1 MMNKDGKRIRVTLW
15 ALMTITTLFLFSEL
29 LDNTFPSQA
38 SSVSDVFNV
47 IRTPLMIIQ
56 FLGLGTLFV
65 DLVVRF
71 DRLQDRFR
79 TLHVIAVGYC
89 VISYMFE
96 IFVFYMDSAFL
107 A

>member
-1 MMNKDGKRIRVTLW
+1 MNKDGQMIRVTLW
-15 ALMTITTLFLFSEL
+15 AIMAITTLFLFSEL
-29 LDNTFPSQA
+29 LDNIFPTPAAIISE
-38 SSVSDVFNV
+38 SFDL

-71 DRLQDRFR
+71 DKLNARFKV
-79 TLHVIAVGYC
+79 LHVLAVGYC
-89 VISYMFE
+89 IISYIFQ

>member
-1 MMNKDGKRIRVTLW
+1 MIRVTLW
-15 ALMTITTLFLFSEL
+15 AIMTITTLFLFSEL

-38 SSVSDVFNV
+38 SAVSEIFDL

-56 FLGLGTLFV
+56 LIGLGTLFV
-65 DLVVRF
+65 DVVVRF
-71 DRLQDRFR
+71 DRINNRFR

-89 VISYMFE
+89 VISYMFQ

>member
-1 MMNKDGKRIRVTLW
+1 MTKEGQMIRVTLW
-15 ALMTITTLFLFSEL
+15 AILIITSLFLFSEL
-29 LDNTFPSQA
+29 LDKTFPSQA
-38 SSVSDVFNV
+38 SAVSKVFDL
-47 IRTPLMIIQ
+47 IRMPLMIIQ

-71 DRLQDRFR
+71 DRINVRFR

-89 VISYMFE
+89 IISYMFQ

>member
-1 MMNKDGKRIRVTLW
+1 MNKDGQMIRVTLW
-15 ALMTITTLFLFSEL
+15 AIMTITSLFLFSEL
-29 LDNTFPSQA
+29 LDNIFPSQA
-38 SSVSDVFNV
+38 AIISGVFDV

-71 DRLQDRFR
+71 DKLNARLRA
-79 TLHVIAVGYC
+79 LHVIAVGYC
-89 VISYMFE
+89 IISYIFQ

>member
-1 MMNKDGKRIRVTLW
+1 MNKDGQMIRVTLW
-15 ALMTITTLFLFSEL
+15 TIMAITTFFLFSEL
-29 LDNTFPSQA
+29 LDNIFPIQA
-38 SSVSDVFNV
+38 TIISESFDL

-71 DRLQDRFR
+71 DKLDERFR
-79 TLHVIAVGYC
+79 VLHVIAVGYC
-89 VISYMFE
+89 IISFIFQ

>member
-1 MMNKDGKRIRVTLW
+1 MVKEGQMIRMTLW
-15 ALMTITTLFLFSEL
+15 AILTITSLFLFSEL
-29 LDNTFPSQA
+29 LDKTFPSQA
-38 SSVSDVFNV
+38 LAVSEVFDL

-56 FLGLGTLFV
+56 FLGLVTLFV

-71 DRLQDRFR
+71 DKIIVRFR

-89 VISYMFE
+89 IISYMFQ

>member
-1 MMNKDGKRIRVTLW
+1 M
-15 ALMTITTLFLFSEL
+15 AITTFFLFSEL
-29 LDNTFPSQA
+29 LDNIFPIQA
-38 SSVSDVFNV
+38 TIISESFDL

-71 DRLQDRFR
+71 DKLDERFR
-79 TLHVIAVGYC
+79 VLHVIAVGYC
-89 VISYMFE
+89 IISFIFQ

>member
-1 MMNKDGKRIRVTLW
+1 MNKDGQMIRVTLW
-15 ALMTITTLFLFSEL
+15 TIVTITTLFLFSEL
-29 LDNTFPSQA
+29 LDNIFPKQA
-38 SSVSDVFNV
+38 VIISGAFDF

-71 DRLQDRFR
+71 DNLNARFR
-79 TLHVIAVGYC
+79 VLHVIAVGYC
-89 VISYMFE
+89 IISYIFQ

>member
-1 MMNKDGKRIRVTLW
+1 MNKDGQMIRVTLW
-15 ALMTITTLFLFSEL
+15 AIMTITTLFLFSEL
-29 LDNTFPSQA
+29 LDNMFPAQA
-38 SSVSDVFNV
+38 AIISEAFDL

-71 DRLQDRFR
+71 DRLNERFR
-79 TLHVIAVGYC
+79 VLHVIAVGYC
-89 VISYMFE
+89 IISYMFQ